1 MKHLDPSLLLARDAF
16 AAERANSAS
25 KLSKKAAVRFQK
37 SMKEV
42 GQRKESVPK
51 ISYLSNLPIRDS
63 LSKIESLLKSHQVL
77 IVAGETGSGKT
88 TQISLACL
96 KAGLGVRG
104 MIGHTQPRRLAAR
117 SVATRIAS
125 VLGVELGNEVG
136 YAVRFEDRVN
146 PNTLVKVVT
155 DGLLLT
161 EIRHDR
167 YLASYDTV
175 IVDEAHERSLNI
187 DFLLGYLKTLLA
199 RRKDLRVVVTS
210 ATIDVEAFSQYFD
223 GAPIVRVEGRSYPVD
238 VRYRPVDDE
247 IEEAV
252 KECVEEIA
260 SEQSSKIRDVLM
272 FLSGER
278 EILEWSHWF
287 RKNYPEQFEVLPLYA
302 RLPPKEQAK
311 IFAKSDKQR
320 VLLTTNVA
328 ETSLTVPN
336 IRYVIDMGNARISRY
351 SLQSRIQRLPI
362 EPISQ
367 ASANQRAGRC
377 GRLAPGIC
385 FRLYDEHDFQ
395 GRSEYSI
402 PEIRRTNLASV
413 VLQMLLM
420 NLGDIADFPFLDPP
434 DSRAITSAKR
444 SLQELGATRD
454 GNLTEIGRQMAVLP
468 VDPRLARMLIEA
480 NVRKSLTE
488 VLIIVAALAAQ
499 DPRLR
504 PLDKR
509 QLADKAHSSFVHPQS
524 DFLTFVNLWQWAERE
539 RQAHSRGKFRRQLES
554 VFVSPTR
561 YLEWRSLHR
570 QLLLACT
577 RLGMKLNKR
586 DAELTNVHL
595 AILSGS
601 LSFIGL
607 RVENDTYLGLRNL
620 KFRLFPGSALAKRK
634 PKWIVAAE
642 IAETTQTFARC
653 LAPIEPR
660 WLEQFAKELFNYH
673 AHDPFWDSKSG
684 KALVLLD
691 ASLSGLPV
699 YQNSRVDY
707 SDFDWEGA
715 RRLFVRHALIGKSA
729 KIDVAIVKANRGLVR
744 SLEEIQNRERRRNV
758 VVDESRL
765 IDFYLSKLPEQVCD
779 VSSFRKWYSRSNKPS
794 REALRMSMEDILL
807 EQKVHLRSDAFPSEL
822 HFDGVA
828 YPLKYRFSPGDADD
842 GISIQVPLHDLNC
855 LNQEALE
862 WLVPGFL
869 ESKCLELVRS
879 LPKQLR
885 KKLVPVSDRVEK
897 LLPTLLEDEVYRSGN
912 LFASIS
918 RCVGHKFGFGIDGHA
933 WDPSKL
939 SPHLLMNIQ
948 VVDGRGRVIDQD
960 RDLQALRDRTSD
972 QSLSRLDSTDISK
985 FELKGVREFPS
996 KGIEWSRK
1004 IATPKGPVV
1013 AYAHIVDRREAV
1025 DITMSHES
1033 GNPTRQSLMGMC
1045 RLVYFAEH
1053 QSVKYLSKLFD
1064 QYGEMQMQWIS
1075 VGKVSDLK
1083 DAVLLKAIE
1092 QLYFRDRSLPTT
1104 RVDFERMLEQERG
1117 KLVESGT
1124 QLLDLV
1130 AGIVKERYQI
1140 VLSLEALKSRAYEIA
1155 RRDIL
1160 DQIDSLITQKFPLGV
1175 DFDRLSDIPRYLKG
1189 IQTRISNLPGKVNRD
1204 NALTNDIQAWDLRLA
1219 SLREQGYS
1227 VEVVERLFHLVQ
1239 ELRLSLFCQG
1249 VRTRIR
1255 VSAKRLEEEFVRV
1268 EQNRPQQ
1275 FDS

>member
-1 MKHLDPSLLLARDAF
+1 MKHLDPSLLMARDAF
-16 AAERANSAS
+16 AAERVANKSRF
-25 KLSKKAAVRFQK
+25 SKKETVRFQK

-42 GQRKESVPK
+42 GQRKERIPN
-51 ISYLSNLPIRDS
+51 ISYQPDLPIRDS
-63 LSKIESLLKSHQVL
+63 LPAIESLLKSHQVL

-88 TQISLACL
+88 TQIPLACL

-117 SVATRIAS
+117 SVASRIAS
-125 VLGVELGNEVG
+125 VLGVELGDEVG
-136 YAVRFEDRVN
+136 YAVRFEDRAS

-167 YLASYDTV
+167 YLTSYDTV

-199 RRKDLRVVVTS
+199 RRRDLRVVVTS

-223 GAPIVRVEGRSYPVD
+223 GAPVVRVEGRSYPVD
-238 VRYRPVDDE
+238 IRYRPVDDD
-247 IEEAV
+247 IEDTI
-252 KECVEEIA
+252 KDCVEEIA
-260 SEQSSKIRDVLM
+260 SEQSSRVRDVLM

-287 RKNYPEQFEVLPLYA
+287 RKNCPGQFEVLPLYA

-320 VLLTTNVA
+320 VLLSTNVA

-336 IRYVIDMGNARISRY
+336 IRYVIDLGNARISRY

-395 GRSEYSI
+395 RRSEYSI

-420 NLGDIADFPFLDPP
+420 NLGDIAEFPFLDPP

-444 SLQELGATRD
+444 TLQELGATRD
-454 GNLTEIGRQMAVLP
+454 GKLTRIGRQMAVLP

-480 NVRKSLTE
+480 NLRKSLTE

-509 QLADKAHSSFVHPQS
+509 QLADKAHGTFVHQQS
-524 DFLTFVNLWQWAERE
+524 DFLTFVNLWQWAEKE
-539 RQAHSRGKFRRQLES
+539 RQLHSRGKFRRQLES

-577 RLGMKLNKR
+577 RLGMKLNAT
-586 DAELTNVHL
+586 DADLTNVHL
-595 AILSGS
+595 SLLSGS

-607 RVENDTYLGLRNL
+607 RIENDMYLGQRNL
-620 KFRLFPGSALAKRK
+620 RFKLFPGSALAKRK

-642 IAETTQTFARC
+642 IVETTQTFARC

-660 WLEQFAKELFNYH
+660 WLEQFAKELFKYQP
-673 AHDPFWDSKSG
+673 HDPFWDSKSG

-699 YQNSRVDY
+699 YQNRRVDY
-707 SDFDWEGA
+707 CDFDWDDA
-715 RRLFVRHALIGKSA
+715 RRLFVRHTLVGKSA
-729 KIDVAIVKANRGLVR
+729 KIDVAVIKANRGLVS

-758 VVDESRL
+758 VVDASRL
-765 IDFYLSKLPEQVCD
+765 IDFYLSKLPEQVFD
-779 VSSFRKWYSRSNKPS
+779 VNSFRKWYSQSSKPS
-794 REALRMSMEDILL
+794 RETLRMSLEDILL

-822 HFDGVA
+822 QFDGVF

-842 GISIQVPLHDLNC
+842 GISIQVPQHELNC
-855 LNQEALE
+855 LNQEVLD

-879 LPKQLR
+879 LPKQVR
-885 KKLVPVSDRVEK
+885 KKLVPISDRVEQM
-897 LLPTLLEDEVYRSGN
+897 LPELLEDGVYRSGN

-960 RDLQALRDRTSD
+960 RNLQALRDRTSD
-972 QSLSRLDSTDISK
+972 QSLSRLGSTDISR
-985 FELKGVREFPS
+985 FELKGVREFPRE
-996 KGIEWSRK
+996 GIEWSRK
-1004 IATPKGPVV
+1004 ITTPKGPVEI
-1013 AYAHIVDRREAV
+1013 YICIVDRRESV
-1025 DITMSHES
+1025 DITLSHEP
-1033 GNPTRQSLMGMC
+1033 GDPTERSLMGMC

-1064 QYGEMQMQWIS
+1064 QYGEMQMQWIA

-1083 DAVLLKAIE
+1083 DSVLLKAIE
-1092 QLYFRDRSLPTT
+1092 HLYFPDRVLPTSKK
-1104 RVDFERMLEQERG
+1104 DFDRMLKAKRG

-1124 QLLDLV
+1124 QLLDSV
-1130 AGIVKERYQI
+1130 AGIVKDRYQI
-1140 VLSLEALKSRAYEIA
+1140 VLSLEALKSSAYEIA
-1155 RRDIL
+1155 RCDVL
-1160 DQIDSLITQKFPLGV
+1160 DQINSLISERFPLDV
-1175 DFDRLSDIPRYLKG
+1175 DYDRLSDIPRYLDG
-1189 IQTRISNLPGKVNRD
+1189 IRTRLCNLPGKVNRD
-1204 NALTNDIQAWDLRLA
+1204 RALTVDIRTWDGRLDQ
-1219 SLREQGYS
+1219 LRERGCS
-1227 VEVVERLFHLVQ
+1227 AKDSEHLFHLIQ
-1239 ELRLSLFCQG
+1239 EFRLAQYCQTMKTR
-1249 VRTRIR
+1249 VRI
-1255 VSAKRLEEEFVRV
+1255 SAKRLEEEFQRV
-1268 EQNRPQQ
+1268 EQSH
-1275 FDS
+1275 FSIA